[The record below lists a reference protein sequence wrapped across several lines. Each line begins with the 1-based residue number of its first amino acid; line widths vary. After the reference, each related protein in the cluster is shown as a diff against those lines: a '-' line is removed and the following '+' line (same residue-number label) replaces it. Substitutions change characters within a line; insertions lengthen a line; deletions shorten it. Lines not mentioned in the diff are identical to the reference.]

1 MPVQRPKFR
10 VADVP
15 LYEEQD
21 FYSELKR
28 ELSKCRRVDRPLTL
42 ILIQVDD
49 LDQIVELFGKKVRE
63 AVLWHVAEQA
73 MASLREV
80 DLVGMM
86 SSKDFIALTAFASD
100 KYGGGRVVARMRKL
114 LEKNP
119 FRVSEELPPI
129 VPAVQFGMSSFPEDG
144 DEGDDLIEKATED
157 MRR

>member
-1 MPVQRPKFR
+1 MPVQRPRFR
-10 VADVP
+10 VGDVP
-15 LYEEQD
+15 IYDEEN

-49 LDQIVELFGKKVRE
+49 LNEIVELFGKKTRE
-63 AVLWHVAEQA
+63 GVLWHVAEQA

-86 SSKDFIALTAFASD
+86 SSRDLIALTAFASD

-114 LEKNP
+114 LEKT
-119 FRVSEELPPI
+119 RSVS
-129 VPAVQFGMSSFPEDG
+129 AKSSRPSSP
-144 DEGDDLIEKATED
+144 LSSSACRASLKTATKATA
-157 MRR
+157 